1 MESIKYKMDTL
12 INEKIEAE
20 GRVVQLRKEKETF
33 DAEATRFTKKLFTD
47 NSSVKL
53 ISFSNFV
60 DFRYEKEI
68 IEGEKKMLIF
78 EDEFDKATTEY
89 NEDQE
94 KLESLSKT
102 QNDAELQLGALKR
115 RKQLIEEELERC
127 EKRAGK
133 LFSYVICI
141 IIIIYEPFPSRG
153 R

>member
-1 MESIKYKMDTL
+1 
-12 INEKIEAE
+12 
-20 GRVVQLRKEKETF
+20 
-33 DAEATRFTKKLFTD
+33 
-47 NSSVKL
+47 
-53 ISFSNFV
+53 
-60 DFRYEKEI
+60 
-68 IEGEKKMLIF
+68 MLIF

-133 LFSYVICI
+133 FFEITLSKLF
-141 IIIIYEPFPSRG
+141 
-153 R
+153 

>member
-1 MESIKYKMDTL
+1 M
-12 INEKIEAE
+12 
-20 GRVVQLRKEKETF
+20 
-33 DAEATRFTKKLFTD
+33 
-47 NSSVKL
+47 
-53 ISFSNFV
+53 

-127 EKRAGK
+127 EKRAGQ
-133 LFSYVICI
+133 LFSFVTCI
-141 IIIIYEPFPSRG
+141 LL
-153 R
+153 

>member
-33 DAEATRFTKKLFTD
+33 DAEATRYYSCILQLKSSFNLKK
-47 NSSVKL
+47 N
-53 ISFSNFV
+53 
-60 DFRYEKEI
+60 FRYEKEI

-127 EKRAGK
+127 EKRAGE
-133 LFSYVICI
+133 F
-141 IIIIYEPFPSRG
+141 F
-153 R
+153 

>member
-1 MESIKYKMDTL
+1 
-12 INEKIEAE
+12 
-20 GRVVQLRKEKETF
+20 
-33 DAEATRFTKKLFTD
+33 
-47 NSSVKL
+47 
-53 ISFSNFV
+53 
-60 DFRYEKEI
+60 
-68 IEGEKKMLIF
+68 MLIY

-133 LFSYVICI
+133 LLLSDESSCLKSILV
-141 IIIIYEPFPSRG
+141 
-153 R
+153 

>member
-33 DAEATRFTKKLFTD
+33 DAEATRYYFTAENFSLKYLLK
-47 NSSVKL
+47 
-53 ISFSNFV
+53 FSN
-60 DFRYEKEI
+60 FRYEKEI

-127 EKRAGK
+127 EKRAGE
-133 LFSYVICI
+133 F
-141 IIIIYEPFPSRG
+141 F
-153 R
+153 